1 MKYACLVYHEERD
14 LDIPQD
20 ELRDRMRSCGAWVS
34 DLERGGQHVVCAAL
48 QSAGTATTLRSR
60 NGKISV
66 TDGPFAE
73 TKEVLAGFTLI
84 EARDLNEALRQA
96 SKLAACSRGSIEV
109 RPLMQPGVEMANE
122 RDRRIQAALTDATS
136 EIR

>member
-1 MKYACLVYHEERD
+1 MKYACLVYHGEGD
-14 LDIPQD
+14 LDIPDD
-20 ELRDRMRSCGAWVS
+20 ELRDCMRGCGAWVS
-34 DLERGGQHVVCAAL
+34 DLERGGQHIVSAAL

-73 TKEVLAGFTLI
+73 TKEFLAGFTLI

-96 SKLAACSRGSIEV
+96 WKLAGCSRATIEV
-109 RPLMQPGVEMANE
+109 RPLMQPGVGMSNE
-122 RDRRIQAALTDATS
+122 RDRRIQAALGEATPK
-136 EIR
+136 IR